1 MDLVDFFPRPNETH
15 AITKATKQ
23 MPYRESVPVQDE
35 LKKWLVR
42 RVECIR
48 GEFDLGGF
56 DLSLDGTGICHNA
69 M

>member
-1 MDLVDFFPRPNETH
+1 VDLVDFFPRPNENH
-15 AITKATKQ
+15 VIAKATKQ

-48 GEFDLGGF
+48 GEVDLGGF
-56 DLSLDGTGICHNA
+56 ESLLPDGAGYRY
-69 M
+69 

>member
-1 MDLVDFFPRPNETH
+1 
-15 AITKATKQ
+15 

-48 GEFDLGGF
+48 GEVDLGGF
-56 DLSLDGTGICHNA
+56 ESLLPDEAGFECHAASCTLKGLPMIGMAAINFLI
-69 M
+69 